1 MCSWVWRPFRVQD
14 RDVEFD
20 EPVVEPA
27 EAAPAPEAPP
37 VSALVERSATALATN
52 VWSSGAKSRDH
63 LCPGV
68 TLDEIREG
76 VEYGLPQI
84 GRYSVVRSLL
94 SLVRMNHNCSSPTVS
109 RQSAIGE

>member
-37 VSALVERSATALATN
+37 VSALVERSGPGINPAVVDEYLAHAI
-52 VWSSGAKSRDH
+52 AKKWLRDDGDQ
-63 LCPGV
+63 LAPGTV
-68 TLDEIREG
+68 NP
-76 VEYGLPQI
+76 VP
-84 GRYSVVRSLL
+84 VVQG
-94 SLVRMNHNCSSPTVS
+94 N
-109 RQSAIGE
+109 E